1 MKFVVLFSF
10 QNSSFELRFNIVK
23 IYGKKVL
30 IKMYNGDSISSIL
43 GHLNQKMFFI
53 NLIRYTVENGGIC
66 SNRLVYCLC

>member
-23 IYGKKVL
+23 TYGKKVL

-43 GHLNQKMFFI
+43 SHFLTRKYF
-53 NLIRYTVENGGIC
+53 LSTSSGIP
-66 SNRLVYCLC
+66 

>member
-43 GHLNQKMFFI
+43 GHLRW
-53 NLIRYTVENGGIC
+53 LRTVSCIF
-66 SNRLVYCLC
+66 

>member
-43 GHLNQKMFFI
+43 GHLNQKIFLSTSSRI
-53 NLIRYTVENGGIC
+53 P
-66 SNRLVYCLC
+66 

>member
-23 IYGKKVL
+23 SYGKKVL

-43 GHLNQKMFFI
+43 GHLNQKIF
-53 NLIRYTVENGGIC
+53 LSTSSGIP
-66 SNRLVYCLC
+66 